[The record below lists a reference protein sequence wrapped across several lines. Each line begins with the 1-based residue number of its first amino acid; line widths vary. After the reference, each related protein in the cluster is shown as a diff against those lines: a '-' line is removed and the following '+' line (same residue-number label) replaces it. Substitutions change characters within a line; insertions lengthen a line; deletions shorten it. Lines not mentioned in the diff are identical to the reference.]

1 MSRQIT
7 TNQNIMKKTLV
18 PAIILLMLTAMYQ
31 PAVAQYKSVELG
43 IKLAP
48 NMGWLK
54 SNQENYES
62 SGIRPGI
69 AWGMVSDFYFARNYA
84 FSSGFNFNFHG
95 GQLTYPDVL
104 NYDAGKV
111 ERRYRLKYIEV
122 PATIKMKTNEM
133 NGYRIYGLVGVGIS
147 VRLNASARDVITIP
161 GKIVDKSGF
170 TKISD
175 ETHLMKMSMIIGAGV
190 DIPLD
195 NSSFITVGVHFN
207 NGFTDILKG
216 KNKVNPALGH
226 EGIPNF
232 IELAIALMF

>member
-1 MSRQIT
+1 
-7 TNQNIMKKTLV
+7 MKKIFVFTFT
-18 PAIILLMLTAMYQ
+18 LLMAVAMSH

-62 SGIRPGI
+62 SGVRPGI

-84 FSSGFNFNFHG
+84 FSTGFNFNFHG
-95 GQLTYPDVL
+95 GQLTYPDML
-104 NYDAGKV
+104 FFDTGKV

-147 VRLNASARDVITIP
+147 VRLNASARDIVTIP
-161 GKIVDKSGF
+161 GKIVDKTGYV
-170 TKISD
+170 KIAD

-226 EGIPNF
+226 EGVPNF
-232 IELAIALMF
+232 IELAVALMF